1 MSALESGALFRIRRV
16 CYPSQLLDLPTPGE
30 QRDVEPNFQAL
41 RKEFPVLERKTYLN
55 SGSYGALANDVKRA
69 FEAYL
74 EERLLTGANWD
85 AWATKNEAVRALTAT
100 LLHAAPGEIAV
111 TASVSA
117 GLNSLASAVDFSGPR
132 NKVVI
137 SDFEFP
143 TNAQIWHAQEPR
155 GARVVHVPPA
165 PDGYIPLESFAAA
178 IDEQT
183 QLVAITH
190 VCYRNGAKL
199 DIPGIV
205 RLAHA
210 KGAKVLLDCYQ
221 SVGSLDIDV
230 KALDVDFA
238 AGGMLK
244 YLLGTAGI
252 GFLYARETFI
262 ESLVPTNSGWFA
274 QADIAAMDIT
284 ANRPASN
291 ARRFEAGTPA
301 VVNCYAAEAGLK
313 FLLAVGTP
321 AIEKRN
327 YALTRRCMQRL
338 EEIGWPSITPT
349 QDERRG
355 ATIAVP
361 SRDCGGLSAQLMKR
375 DIVTSPRDGNVRA
388 SFHFYNDED
397 DVESFIAAMK
407 DLRGSFGV
415 R

>member
-1 MSALESGALFRIRRV
+1 M
-16 CYPSQLLDLPTPGE
+16 
-30 QRDVEPNFQAL
+30 EPNFQAL
-41 RKEFPVLERKTYLN
+41 RKEFPVLARKTYLN
-55 SGSYGALANDVKRA
+55 SGSYCALANDVKSA
-69 FEAYL
+69 FEAYM
-74 EERLLTGANWD
+74 EDRLLVGANWD
-85 AWATKNEAVRALTAT
+85 VWITKNESVRALTAT
-100 LLHAAPGEIAV
+100 LLHASPDEIAV

-117 GLNSLASAVDFSGPR
+117 GLNALASALDFSGTR
-132 NKVVI
+132 NKVVV

-155 GARVVHVPPA
+155 GARVVHVQRA
-165 PDGYIPLESFAAA
+165 ADGYIPLENFAEA

-190 VCYRNGAKL
+190 VCFRNGAKL

-230 KALDVDFA
+230 KSLGVDFA

-252 GFLYARETFI
+252 AFLYVRDSFI
-262 ESLVPTNSGWFA
+262 QSLVPTNSGWFA
-274 QADIAAMDIT
+274 QAEIAAMDIT
-284 ANRPASN
+284 ANRPAPN

-301 VVNCYAAEAGLK
+301 VVNAYAAEAGLK
-313 FLLAVGTP
+313 LLLAVGTP
-321 AIEKRN
+321 AIGKRN

-338 EEIGWPSITPT
+338 EEIGWPSITPA
-349 QDERRG
+349 QIERRG
-355 ATIAVP
+355 ATVAVP
-361 SRDCGGLSAQLMKR
+361 SRDSGGLSRELSKR
-375 DIVTSPRDGNVRA
+375 DIVTSHRDDNVRA
-388 SFHFYNDED
+388 SFHFYNDEG

-407 DLRGSFGV
+407 DLRGSFGP

>member
-1 MSALESGALFRIRRV
+1 M
-16 CYPSQLLDLPTPGE
+16 PTVP
-30 QRDVEPNFQAL
+30 DFDAL
-41 RKEFPVLERKTYLN
+41 RREFPVLARKTYLN
-55 SGSYGALANDVKRA
+55 SGSYCALANEVRA
-69 FEAYL
+69 AFDAYL
-74 EERLLTGANWD
+74 EDRLLVGANWD
-85 AWATKNEAVRALTAT
+85 LWITKNESVRALTAS
-100 LLHAAPGEIAV
+100 LLRALPDEIAI

-117 GLNSLASAVDFSGPR
+117 GINSLASALDFSGAR
-132 NKVVI
+132 SKVVV

-155 GARVVHVPPA
+155 GARVVHVPRA
-165 PDGYIPLESFAAA
+165 ADGYIPLEHFAQA

-190 VCYRNGAKL
+190 VCFRNGAKL

-230 KALDVDFA
+230 KSLDVDFA

-252 GFLYARETFI
+252 AFLYVRDSFVQ
-262 ESLVPTNSGWFA
+262 SLVPTNSGWFA
-274 QADIAAMDIT
+274 QAEIAAMDIT
-284 ANRPASN
+284 ANRPSPN
-291 ARRFEAGTPA
+291 ARRFEAGTPP

-327 YALTRRCMQRL
+327 YALTRRCMQKL

-355 ATIAVP
+355 ATVAVP
-361 SRDCGGLSAQLMKR
+361 SRNSRVLSAELMQR
-375 DIVTSPRDGNVRA
+375 DIVTSHRDDNVRA

-407 DLRGSFGV
+407 DLRPSFSPET